1 MSSLQIQVYLNHDA
15 KATGKRLFERV
26 IEFSDSVVIDF
37 SSIIKVLRFFFGP
50 KSIVSFNI
58 Y

>member
-15 KATGKRLFERV
+15 KAAGKRLFERV

-37 SSIIKVLRFFFGP
+37 HIIIKVMRLFFGS

>member
-15 KATGKRLFERV
+15 MAAGKRLFERV
-26 IEFSDSVVIDF
+26 VEFSDSVVIDY
-37 SSIIKVLRFFFGP
+37 SSIIKVLRFFFGQ

>member
-1 MSSLQIQVYLNHDA
+1 MSNLQIQVYLNHDA
-15 KATGKRLFERV
+15 KADGKRLFKRV

-37 SSIIKVLRFFFGP
+37 YIIIKVMRLFFGT

-58 Y
+58 F

>member
-1 MSSLQIQVYLNHDA
+1 MSNLQIQVYLNHEA
-15 KATGKRLFERV
+15 LAAGKRLFERV
-26 IEFSDSVVIDF
+26 VEFSDSVSIDYAN
-37 SSIIKVLRFFFGP
+37 IIKVLRFFFGQ

>member
-37 SSIIKVLRFFFGP
+37 HIIIKVMRLFFGP

>member
-1 MSSLQIQVYLNHDA
+1 MSNLQIQVYLNHDA

-37 SSIIKVLRFFFGP
+37 HIIIKVMRIFFGS

-58 Y
+58 F

>member
-1 MSSLQIQVYLNHDA
+1 MSSLQIQVFLKHDA
-15 KATGKRLFERV
+15 KAASKRLFERV
-26 IEFSDSVVIDF
+26 VEFSDAISIDY
-37 SSIIKVLRFFFGP
+37 SNIIKVLRFFFGP